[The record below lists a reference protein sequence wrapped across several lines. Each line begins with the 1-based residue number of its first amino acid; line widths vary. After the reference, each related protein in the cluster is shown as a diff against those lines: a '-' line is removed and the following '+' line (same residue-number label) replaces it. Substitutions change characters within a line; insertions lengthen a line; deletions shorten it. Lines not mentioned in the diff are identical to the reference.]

1 MAKQARK
8 HTRRGAEL
16 STAGPG
22 DHFGELALLDGGGKT
37 MLNVVFSVIHDRRG
51 RAILMVR
58 DQNNY
63 DVKLRQKRLMSLA
76 HLFLLYRYKVDTVHY
91 VAPTEDNLKQ
101 AERMKARGIY
111 ETVNTEISEIII
123 ADVNWARIKELTKPD
138 HAELTELIK
147 G

>member
-1 MAKQARK
+1 
-8 HTRRGAEL
+8 
-16 STAGPG
+16 
-22 DHFGELALLDGGGKT
+22 

-63 DVKLRQKRLMSLA
+63 DVKLRQKRLMTLA
-76 HLFLLYRYKVDTVHY
+76 HLFLLYRYKVDAVHY

-123 ADVNWARIKELTKPD
+123 ADVNWARIKELTVAD
-138 HAELTELIK
+138 HAELAELIK